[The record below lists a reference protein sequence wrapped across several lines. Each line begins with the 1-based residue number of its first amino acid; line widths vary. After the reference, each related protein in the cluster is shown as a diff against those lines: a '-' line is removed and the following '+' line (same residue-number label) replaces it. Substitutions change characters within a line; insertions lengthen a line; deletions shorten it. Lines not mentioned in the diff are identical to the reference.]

1 MSVAGSINSLSGIDV
16 SYISSAEDAIALASV
31 VQLGVSEE
39 LRKFLKG
46 EIEAKNNLSDIIKNF
61 SVIKSQ
67 LTSLLSQ
74 PISKVTPQSLR
85 DAGTSSAAL
94 SELFNGDGIRLAS
107 NFNDSSAALQT
118 LQEQGVNLSTSV
130 EFPVFQ
136 ENYNSDGKLVSE
148 SVSWINPEINNL
160 LGKFL
165 TSAPSD
171 KYTNATVYYFG
182 KPGKSEQITVFN
194 DLKNIRVD
202 AQSVNGSLVQ
212 AQDKYDTYLDALNK
226 SITKINTA
234 AGKLNDA
241 IEDVSKVTATQQKI
255 LADLR
260 NSRGSFTDQ
269 VLQTRRIDRINF
281 LNKLEQTNQLKTELR
296 SNNPINNDSIL
307 EKNNSKKIENLSPI
321 PDWKSIETKSNP
333 SLENK
338 IFQVESNVTNESLQN
353 KAPQN
358 NSLQNKSIPY
368 LNVGKTI

>member
-1 MSVAGSINSLSGIDV
+1 MSVAGSINSLTDLDV

-61 SVIKSQ
+61 SVIKSE

-165 TSAPSD
+165 TSTPSD
-171 KYTNATVYYFG
+171 KYANATVYYFG

-202 AQSVNGSLVQ
+202 AQSVNSSLVQ

-226 SITKINTA
+226 SITKINAT
-234 AGKLNDA
+234 AGKLNDV
-241 IEDVSKVTATQQKI
+241 IDDVSKVTAIQQKI

-260 NSRGSFTDQ
+260 NSRLSFTDQ
-269 VLQTRRIDRINF
+269 ELQTRRIDRINF
-281 LNKLEQTNQLKTELR
+281 LNKLDQKNQLQTEIS
-296 SNNPINNDSIL
+296 SNNSINSDSIL
-307 EKNNSKKIENLSPI
+307 EKNKSKKVENLSSI
-321 PDWKSIETKSNP
+321 SDWKLTEKKSN
-333 SLENK
+333 SGLDNK
-338 IFQVESNVTNESLQN
+338 NFHDE
-353 KAPQN
+353 N
-358 NSLQNKSIPY
+358 NSISESIQKKSISF
-368 LNVGKTI
+368 LSAEKFI